1 MEVSMTKLDDLVD
14 QQVKEYNS
22 RLKHIDELAE
32 QAAALEEES
41 HAAELAELK
50 SERNK
55 LADYLKELEQNP
67 SEKPLE
73 KSGPMAIWDIVAQRL
88 EKLVEKIHKKEGG
101 DNK

>member
-1 MEVSMTKLDDLVD
+1 MTTLDELVD
-14 QQVKEYNS
+14 RHVKEYNS

-41 HAAELAELK
+41 HLAELAELK

-67 SEKPLE
+67 SEKSLE
-73 KSGPMAIWDIVAQRL
+73 KSGPMAIWDIVAKRL
-88 EKLVEKIHKKEGG
+88 EKLVAKIHK
-101 DNK
+101 

>member
-1 MEVSMTKLDDLVD
+1 MTKLDDLVD

-41 HAAELAELK
+41 HLAELAELK

-55 LADYLKELEQNP
+55 LADYLKELEQNR
-67 SEKPLE
+67 SEKSLE
-73 KSGPMAIWDIVAQRL
+73 MTGPMYIWDVIAQRL
-88 EKLVEKIHKKEGG
+88 EKLVEKIIK
-101 DNK
+101 

>member
-1 MEVSMTKLDDLVD
+1 MTKLDNLVD

-41 HAAELAELK
+41 HRAELAELK

-55 LADYLKELEQNP
+55 LAEYLKELEQKP
-67 SEKPLE
+67 SEKSLE
-73 KSGPMAIWDIVAQRL
+73 KSGPMAIWDVIAQRL
-88 EKLVEKIHKKEGG
+88 EKLVEKIDKKS
-101 DNK
+101 NPK

>member
-1 MEVSMTKLDDLVD
+1 MTKLDDLVD

-41 HAAELAELK
+41 HLAELAELK

-67 SEKPLE
+67 SD
-73 KSGPMAIWDIVAQRL
+73 KSVKLGPMAIWDVIAQRL
-88 EKLVEKIHKKEGG
+88 EKLVEKISK
-101 DNK
+101 

>member
-1 MEVSMTKLDDLVD
+1 MTKLDDLVD

-41 HAAELAELK
+41 HLAELAELK

-67 SEKPLE
+67 SEKSLE
-73 KSGPMAIWDIVAQRL
+73 KSAGPMAIWDVIAQRL
-88 EKLVEKIHKKEGG
+88 EKLVEKISK
-101 DNK
+101 